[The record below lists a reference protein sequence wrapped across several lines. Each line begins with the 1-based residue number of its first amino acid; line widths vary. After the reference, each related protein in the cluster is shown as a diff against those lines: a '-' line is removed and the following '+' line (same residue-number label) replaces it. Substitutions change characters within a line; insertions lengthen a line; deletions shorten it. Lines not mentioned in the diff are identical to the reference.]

1 MSSCRKPL
9 SKTAARAD
17 TFPVMRH
24 AIQALAALAAATSLA
39 AAGCGGTAQP
49 AGTVPDSASLAPA
62 DSLAF
67 ATLATDESS
76 EQWKYAES
84 LLGQFPG
91 GGDELSKLTDSLG
104 GKGLTWKDDVA
115 PALGP
120 EVVLVVTAGKKEI
133 VLTKPDD
140 ESRLTALLAK
150 SKEPVAHASVDG
162 WVALAEHQADLDAYR
177 ASLSHGS
184 LAADDRLEA
193 GFAALPSEALARA
206 WVDVAALA
214 PQLLPKTA
222 TQGSSSVDLGLDWL
236 SAAVAAEADGV
247 KVVVGV
253 RTPGGNGTDYAPE
266 LFADVPADAVAAL
279 SFGGTQKLVDELERR
294 IPLGDIAKQ
303 VENVTGVSV
312 GGLLDAFSG
321 EGVLY
326 VRPADSVP
334 EVTLV
339 LKPPDS
345 DAVWN
350 TVDELA
356 HTLAGQAGAT
366 VRTVTEDGREVHV
379 VDAHGVSVRYARL
392 DGGTVIVTTGTDGI
406 TAFTGDGAKL
416 ASSAA
421 FRRAADGVGL
431 GDRTGGFLYVD
442 LDGFLPLIEG
452 VSGNQLPA
460 DVRTQIG
467 RLDSFVLQA
476 SGGGSGTTVLSGFL
490 RLND

>member
-1 MSSCRKPL
+1 MR
-9 SKTAARAD
+9 RAIH
-17 TFPVMRH
+17 V
-24 AIQALAALAAATSLA
+24 LAALAAASSLA
-39 AAGCGGTAQP
+39 AAGCGGTAQT

-62 DSLAF
+62 DALAF
-67 ATLATDESS
+67 ATLTTDESS
-76 EQWKYAES
+76 EQWKHAQS
-84 LLGQFPG
+84 LLEQFPG
-91 GGDELSKLTDSLG
+91 GGDELSQLTDSLG

-120 EVVLVVTAGKKEI
+120 EVVLVVTAGQKEI

-140 ESRLTALLAK
+140 ETKLTALLAK
-150 SKEPVAHASVDG
+150 SDTPVARTSVDG
-162 WVALAEHQADLDAYR
+162 WVALAEHQADLDAYQS
-177 ASLSHGS
+177 ALAQGS
-184 LAADDRLEA
+184 LASDDRLEA
-193 GFAALPSEALARA
+193 GFAALPQEALARA
-206 WVDVAALA
+206 WLDVAALA
-214 PQLLPKTA
+214 PRLLPKTG

-236 SAAVAAEADGV
+236 STAVAAETDGV

-266 LFADVPADAVAAL
+266 LFGHVPADAVAAL
-279 SFGGTQKLVDELERR
+279 SFGGTQKLVDQLERR

-303 VENVTGVSV
+303 VEKMTGVSV

-326 VRPADSVP
+326 VRPEGSAP

-345 DAVWN
+345 DSVWK

-356 HTLAGQAGAT
+356 HTLAAHAGTT
-366 VRTVTEDGREVHV
+366 VRTVTEGGREVHV
-379 VDAHGVSVRYARL
+379 IAAQGATVRYARL
-392 DGGTVIVTTGTDGI
+392 DDGTVIVTTGVDGI
-406 TAFTGDGAKL
+406 TGFTGDGSKL
-416 ASSAA
+416 GSSDA
-421 FRRAADGVGL
+421 FRRAADEVGL

-452 VSGNQLPA
+452 VSGGRLPP
-460 DVRTQIG
+460 DLRTQIG